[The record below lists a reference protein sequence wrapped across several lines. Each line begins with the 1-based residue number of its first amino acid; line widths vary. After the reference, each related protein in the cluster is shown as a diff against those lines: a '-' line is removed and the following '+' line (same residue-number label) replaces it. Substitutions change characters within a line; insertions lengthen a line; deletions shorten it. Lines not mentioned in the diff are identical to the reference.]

1 MPKPTKNDLI
11 AAHDEAV
18 AQALVTN
25 DNVEALERAL
35 AIAREA
41 NAKAAAAVEA
51 AHEAAFAEEIAE
63 AKRVAEENELRHKAE
78 HAKHCHG
85 IQDRKAAREAKGEH
99 CCAHDKVAKMTI
111 DGSTHHVV
119 KAHGLLAGTA
129 GFAGGAPRE
138 GSRYYAACGLTKDTP
153 HDELDHECFDQSK
166 TVDCSVC
173 FVVDDVAP
181 SDYLTAKEHIAHVR
195 AQNAKANKA
204 SGRRGQ

>member
-1 MPKPTKNDLI
+1 MPKPTKNDLV
-11 AAHDEAV
+11 AAHDAAAAQAAV
-18 AQALVTN
+18 AQ

-35 AIAREA
+35 AIAKETH
-41 NAKAAAAVEA
+41 AKAAAEA
-51 AHEAAFAEEIAE
+51 ESAQQAAFADEIAE

-153 HDELDHECFDQSK
+153 HDELDHECFDQGVE
-166 TVDCSVC
+166 VDCPDC
-173 FVVDDVAP
+173 LALEVAP